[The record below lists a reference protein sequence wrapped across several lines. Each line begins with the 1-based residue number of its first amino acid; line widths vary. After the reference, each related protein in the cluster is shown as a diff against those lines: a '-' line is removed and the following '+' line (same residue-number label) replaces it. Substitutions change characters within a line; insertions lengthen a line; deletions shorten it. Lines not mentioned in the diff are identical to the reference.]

1 MNYFT
6 LAVAA
11 LNGAAGVQ
19 YALTGKFTLA
29 VVWVCYGIAAA
40 ALGIAGNT

>member
-11 LNGAAGVQ
+11 LNSAAGVQ
-19 YALTGKFTLA
+19 YALTGKYALA
-29 VVWVCYGIAAA
+29 VAWVCYGIAAV
-40 ALGIAGNT
+40 ALGMAGK